1 MYPPPVAL
9 PNQLGKLD
17 APLLMHL
24 LYYFEQLA
32 MIGSVPRNDIGGT
45 AEEMVAILGASH
57 QGVELFAAITAA
69 HHDRLAP
76 RFAYRVKDLL
86 YQYVQQVVCTLTRA
100 IVDAL
105 AQRRDAGGEFLY
117 GKIFHRFS
125 TDIIFY

>member
-32 MIGSVPRNDIGGT
+32 MIGSVTRNDIGGT

-57 QGVELFAAITAA
+57 QGVELFAAIAA
-69 HHDRLAP
+69 AYHDRLAP
-76 RFAYRVKDLL
+76 RFAYRVEELV
-86 YQYVQQVVCTLTRA
+86 Y
-100 IVDAL
+100 
-105 AQRRDAGGEFLY
+105 
-117 GKIFHRFS
+117 
-125 TDIIFY
+125 

>member
-32 MIGSVPRNDIGGT
+32 MIGSVTRNDIGGT

-57 QGVELFAAITAA
+57 QGVELFAAIAAA

-76 RFAYRVKDLL
+76 RFAYRVEELV
-86 YQYVQQVVCTLTRA
+86 Y
-100 IVDAL
+100 
-105 AQRRDAGGEFLY
+105 
-117 GKIFHRFS
+117 
-125 TDIIFY
+125 